1 MNFFNRKEDQEKQ
14 IGQLR
19 KELDKAQTRLKQ
31 LSDLKLNFVSVISHE
46 LRTPLTSIKE
56 GVALLADGALGELTP
71 KQLEFLNIVR
81 RNTDRLTRLVND
93 LLDLSQLENGGIR
106 FRKESVNIEA
116 LLGEVEISMA
126 PLFERKKMQLK
137 TRFSGDLPAVY
148 ADTHRVKR
156 VLGHLLEN
164 ALKFTSGSGD
174 VILEAALCSPGDWG
188 VWKESQYVRISVR
201 DHGMGIPR
209 DQMRKLFNRFEQINR
224 EAGPG
229 AKGTGLGLVICRE
242 IVERHGGKIWTEC
255 PKGGGTVFSFTLPV
269 YHENLELSSIF
280 EECKLEAALEHDPV
294 LLMIFP
300 LRGLT
305 SQRELNSDQIEE
317 LRVFIKNQIRSGD
330 RLLYHRQENAFYL
343 FVISERPAEL
353 SLLNRIQKVIKNYL
367 PDRSLAWSFYPEDGD
382 NICHLKEKAFQR
394 AEAA

>member
-1 MNFFNRKEDQEKQ
+1 MSFFNRKDNQEKQ
-14 IGQLR
+14 IRRLR
-19 KELDKAQTRLKQ
+19 EELDKTQARLKQ
-31 LSDLKLNFVSVISHE
+31 LGDLKLNFVSVISHE

-56 GVALLADGALGELTP
+56 GVALLIDGALGELTP

-93 LLDLSQLENGGIR
+93 LLDLSQLENGGVR

-126 PLFERKKMQLK
+126 PLFGQKKMQLK
-137 TRFSGDLPAVY
+137 TRFSGELPAAYVD
-148 ADTHRVKR
+148 AHRVKR
-156 VLGHLLEN
+156 VLEHLFEN

-174 VILEAALCSPGDWG
+174 VILEATLCPPGDWG
-188 VWKESQYVRISVR
+188 VWKENPYIKISVR

-209 DQMRKLFNRFEQINR
+209 DQMRKLFSRFEQINR

-229 AKGTGLGLVICRE
+229 AKGIGLGLVICRE
-242 IVERHGGKIWTEC
+242 IVERHGGKIWAEC
-255 PKGGGTVFSFTLPV
+255 PKGGGAVFSFTLPV

-280 EECKLEAALEHDPV
+280 EECKLEAALEHDP
-294 LLMIFP
+294 LLVMIFP
-300 LRGLT
+300 LRGLM
-305 SQRELNSDQIEE
+305 SQRELHSDQIEE
-317 LRVFIKNQIRSGD
+317 LRVFIQNQIRSGD

-353 SLLNRIQKVIKNYL
+353 SLLNRIQKAIKNYL

-382 NICHLKEKAFQR
+382 EIRQLKEKAFQR